1 MGVIITSLIKMA
13 KIVAKLLMPKVRGQ
27 LVKRSSRVDLV
38 NVANLGNVRNRSSHS
53 SPLQSY
59 EIPPSDSS
67 RVPCL
72 EKAVKLNTKVGEI
85 NLLKTIF
92 ETWLSSW
99 GFRYLHFPTPPR

>member
-1 MGVIITSLIKMA
+1 MGVIIKMA

-38 NVANLGNVRNRSSHS
+38 NVANLGNVRNRISHS

-72 EKAVKLNTKVGEI
+72 EKSCVTNYK
-85 NLLKTIF
+85 
-92 ETWLSSW
+92 SW
-99 GFRYLHFPTPPR
+99 